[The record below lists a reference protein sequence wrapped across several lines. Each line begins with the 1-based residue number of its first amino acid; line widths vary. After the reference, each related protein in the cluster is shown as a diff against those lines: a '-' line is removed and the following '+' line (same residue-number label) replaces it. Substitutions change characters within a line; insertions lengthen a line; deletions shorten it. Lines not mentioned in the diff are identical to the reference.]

1 MPNLTDHFSQPNNLL
16 VNLSAFSQPED
27 ADSEKWANLGDVEDH
42 PEISSAFCMLNIIL
56 SDSMSLFSTQK
67 LRRFL
72 LADWNSV
79 AGTEVIGGGQVGPS
93 TRVESHTAAY
103 SLCRKVSL
111 YEDRRRAP
119 EGPLGYLSR
128 G

>member
-79 AGTEVIGGGQVGPS
+79 AGTEVIGGGQVEPS
-93 TRVESHTAAY
+93 TRVESHKAAAKTGTKGI
-103 SLCRKVSL
+103 SLRRTRKIARRLSGYRCR
-111 YEDRRRAP
+111 D
-119 EGPLGYLSR
+119 
-128 G
+128 